1 MTTLTHKGF
10 SIRLS
15 DLTQRPYRAALC
27 DVLLVV
33 TRRNRKEALAEFARA
48 VATCSMTYSG
58 LRTEGVDD
66 LAFVKDFP
74 SLRYLEIADPAPAD
88 LRPLE
93 SLSNLRGLMIESP
106 PCGLD
111 FACFPELEVFTG
123 AWHSENRG
131 LSAARELR
139 RLHIGKY
146 VTKTRDFSALA
157 GSIRLEELHLTQT
170 PIQSLDGLETLEDLR
185 YLELA
190 YAPKLRSLEA
200 FARCG
205 DSLRELSLQ
214 KLPTIASYQP
224 LAALSRLRRLKVS
237 SCAPMP
243 DLKWTEP
250 LRQLD
255 FFTFVET
262 NVIDGDMTP
271 LLRLPALRIVGTG
284 QKRRYNLTSDE
295 VMARLAKARDD
306 SAASGKASQSGPKI
320 V

>member
-1 MTTLTHKGF
+1 MITLEHKGF

-15 DLTQRPYRAALC
+15 ELTQRPYRAVLC
-27 DVLLVV
+27 DVLLIV
-33 TRRNRKEALAEFARA
+33 TRKNRKEVLAEFARSE
-48 VATCSMTYSG
+48 ATCRMTYSG

-66 LAFVKDFP
+66 LAFLKDFP
-74 SLRYLEIADPAPAD
+74 SLRYLEIAGPAPTD

-111 FACFPELEVFTG
+111 FACFPQLEVFTG
-123 AWHSENRG
+123 SWHSENRG
-131 LSAARELR
+131 VAAARELR

-146 VTKTRDFSALA
+146 VAKTRDFSALA

-170 PIQSLDGLETLEDLR
+170 PIQSLDGLQTLEDLR
-185 YLELA
+185 YLDLA
-190 YAPKLRSLEA
+190 YAPKLSSLEA
-200 FARCG
+200 FTNGG
-205 DSLRELSLQ
+205 DGLREIAFQ
-214 KLPTIASYQP
+214 KLPAIASYQP
-224 LAALSRLRRLKVS
+224 LAALHRLRRLKLS

-243 DLKWTEP
+243 DLRLTEP

-271 LLRLPALRIVGTG
+271 LLRLPALRTVNTG

-295 VMARLAKARDD
+295 VIARLAKARDD
-306 SAASGKASQSGPKI
+306 SATGGKTSQANPKG